1 MRLRAHALA
10 ASALVALLCAASYSV
25 TSSRSYLRSEVNI
38 ELNFPLKL
46 RGARSRLYRRR
57 FLQVNTRWKALAEI
71 YTMHS
76 FAPLSCL
83 KIFIKISPNFAKF
96 YRDVAIFFQNF
107 ATFWRNFAGI
117 LPEFAKLC
125 GNLLNFHKV
134 RKRNRR
140 QQGAAPRNNF
150 KTLHSANVRSF

>member
-1 MRLRAHALA
+1 MAELASGEEEALIKTSNLHVGWRA
-10 ASALVALLCAASYSV
+10 VV
-25 TSSRSYLRSEVNI
+25 E
-38 ELNFPLKL
+38 
-46 RGARSRLYRRR
+46 RR
-57 FLQVNTRWKALAEI
+57 N
-71 YTMHS
+71 
-76 FAPLSCL
+76 
-83 KIFIKISPNFAKF
+83 
-96 YRDVAIFFQNF
+96 
-107 ATFWRNFAGI
+107 